1 MTFIHV
7 NDQTIDI
14 NQRAISEE
22 SFENKLFEK
31 VFFGI
36 KIKDSKIKIQNKE
49 HKTKVRYIDIED
61 IKDPLM
67 LNLV

>member
-14 NQRAISEE
+14 NQRLISEE
-22 SFENKLFEK
+22 LFENKLFDK

-36 KIKDSKIKIQNKE
+36 KIKDSKIKIQIKE
-49 HKTKVRYIDIED
+49 HKTKTKYIDIED